1 MSELA
6 QAAALLEDFAGFK
19 TASFLAI
26 FAFFS
31 SSAGVTRRYSVGV
44 TRRYSVLDAM
54 LDISADFFGGS
65 TAF

>member
-31 SSAGVTRRYSVGV
+31 SSAGVTRRYSV
-44 TRRYSVLDAM
+44 LDAM

-65 TAF
+65 DAFLKLQKM